1 MRRTWTAFAV
11 AVATAAAVT
20 TVGGAQ
26 AEPRTKTP
34 KAPTWGVAQ
43 TNTLP
48 GEDGIKALSVA
59 PTGSTWA
66 AGYQAVGGKSV
77 PLVQHLLSG
86 KWTTAKS
93 PSSTLGEISALS
105 ASSSKNV

>member
-1 MRRTWTAFAV
+1 MRRTWTAFTVAV
-11 AVATAAAVT
+11 AVATAAAVG

-26 AEPRTKTP
+26 AEPRTKTA
-34 KAPTWGVAQ
+34 KAPTWSVAQ

-48 GEDGIKALSVA
+48 GEDGIKAISVA
-59 PTGSTWA
+59 PTGSSWA

-93 PSSTLGEISALS
+93 PSST
-105 ASSSKNV
+105 